1 MEPVLHAKDGDAG
14 SGEEPDPASILAGA
28 QPADVAADPFC
39 HLVAPGALPTN
50 RYSDLAASFPASE
63 TILNG
68 RAPRKGNAAARL
80 PAIKVLDNP
89 AIAAAWRS
97 FFASH
102 TSDHFWA
109 DIVRVF
115 GTALRRTH
123 PDLERKAGKRLDAW
137 RAGPRGA
144 EGDLDVQLDCQ
155 FVINTPWLASDG
167 AEAEPPSVKT
177 PHVDK
182 RDTIFS
188 ALLYFRDP
196 ADEGQGGDLELYS
209 WTRRP
214 RFLRHRMILPDDLRH
229 RKDVCYAANTVVAF
243 VNSAQAAHGVTPRAA
258 SQLPR
263 RYINFIVETPF
274 KAFDTPMMGPVG
286 RLIHWHRRRG
296 LGLRAIG
303 GDRY

>member
-1 MEPVLHAKDGDAG
+1 MEPVLHRTDGEWGLDD
-14 SGEEPDPASILAGA
+14 EPDPVSILAHA
-28 QPADVAADPFC
+28 QAAGVVADPFC
-39 HLVAPGALPTN
+39 HLIAPDALPAEQY
-50 RYSDLAASFPASE
+50 RELAASFPSSD

-97 FFASH
+97 FFAFH
-102 TSDHFWA
+102 TSDTFWA
-109 DIVRVF
+109 DILRVF
-115 GTALRRTH
+115 GPALHQTH
-123 PDLERKAGKRLDAW
+123 PHLERKAGRKLEAW

-144 EGDLDVQLDCQ
+144 AGDLDVRLDCQ
-155 FVINTPWLASDG
+155 FVINTPWFATDQ
-167 AEAEPPSVKT
+167 PPSVKT

-182 RDTIFS
+182 HDTIFS
-188 ALLYFRDP
+188 ALFYFRDP

-214 RFLRHRMILPDDLRH
+214 RFLRNRMILPEDLRH
-229 RKDVCYAANTVVAF
+229 RKDVRYAANTVIAF

-258 SQLPR
+258 SRLPR

-274 KAFDTPMMGPVG
+274 KAFDAPMMGPVG
-286 RLIHWHRRRG
+286 RLIHWRQRRG